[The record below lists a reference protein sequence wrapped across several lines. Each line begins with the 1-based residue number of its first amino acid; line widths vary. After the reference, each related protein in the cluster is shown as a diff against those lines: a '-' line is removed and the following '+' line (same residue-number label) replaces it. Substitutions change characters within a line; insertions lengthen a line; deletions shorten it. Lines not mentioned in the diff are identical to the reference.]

1 MKKQFIAV
9 TLGALVFVGAV
20 GGLVFN
26 KYQKSTNTNTA
37 SSAEMAS
44 SGHDAAMLGLL
55 KAQTGDAYDTMFIT
69 MMSEHHAGAVVM
81 AQMVDAQAPHAEVK
95 ALAVQ
100 IIAAQTKELAD
111 MKAWAAQ
118 WGYTY
123 SEPSRSAVMAM
134 SHGMDGLQGEA
145 LERQFLND
153 MIGHHNGALDMAT
166 LSASRANHAEIKSLS
181 VNIEATQTKEIAT
194 MQQLLTQ
201 FGYSKS
207 STHEDHDST
216 MMH

>member
-1 MKKQFIAV
+1 MNTKKIIILAV
-9 TLGALVFVGAV
+9 VLVVAVSSGAYVALKKPVTPA
-20 GGLVFN
+20 
-26 KYQKSTNTNTA
+26 QSQ
-37 SSAEMAS
+37 SSVSAT
-44 SGHDAAMLGLL
+44 GHDAAMVSLV

-69 MMSEHHAGAVVM
+69 MMSEHHAGAIVM
-81 AQMVDAQAPHAEVK
+81 AQMVDTQAPHAEVK

-153 MIGHHNGALDMAT
+153 MISHHNGALDMAT

-181 VNIEATQTKEIAT
+181 VDIEATQTKEIAT
-194 MQQLLTQ
+194 MQQLLVQ
-201 FGYSKS
+201 FNYRKS
-207 STHEDHDST
+207 STHEDHDSM

>member
-1 MKKQFIAV
+1 MNSKKIIILAVVLVVAVSSGAYVALKKPV
-9 TLGALVFVGAV
+9 TLAQSQNSV
-20 GGLVFN
+20 
-26 KYQKSTNTNTA
+26 
-37 SSAEMAS
+37 SAA
-44 SGHDAAMLGLL
+44 GHDTAMLGLL

-69 MMSEHHAGAVVM
+69 MMSEHHAGAIVM
-81 AQMVDAQAPHAEVK
+81 AQMVNAQAPHAEVK
-95 ALAVQ
+95 ALAAQ

-111 MKAWAAQ
+111 MKTWSTQ

-123 SEPSRSAVMAM
+123 SEPSHGAVMAM
-134 SHGMDGLQGEA
+134 SHAMDGLQGEA

-207 STHEDHDST
+207 STHEDHDSM

>member
-1 MKKQFIAV
+1 MKKQFIAI
-9 TLGALVFVGAV
+9 TLGALVFIGAV

-26 KYQKSTNTNTA
+26 KQQKPTNTNTA

-111 MKAWAAQ
+111 KVAMSRAPLWWPIMSFKNWRSKA
-118 WGYTY
+118 
-123 SEPSRSAVMAM
+123 SPCRPSIPCDMAM
-134 SHGMDGLQGEA
+134 TA
-145 LERQFLND
+145 LRL
-153 MIGHHNGALDMAT
+153 G
-166 LSASRANHAEIKSLS
+166 SL
-181 VNIEATQTKEIAT
+181 
-194 MQQLLTQ
+194 
-201 FGYSKS
+201 
-207 STHEDHDST
+207 
-216 MMH
+216 